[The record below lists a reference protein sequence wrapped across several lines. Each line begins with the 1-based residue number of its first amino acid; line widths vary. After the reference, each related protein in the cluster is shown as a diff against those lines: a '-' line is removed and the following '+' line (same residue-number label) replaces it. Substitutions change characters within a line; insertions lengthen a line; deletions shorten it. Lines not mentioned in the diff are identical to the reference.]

1 MLNVAFSLL
10 IWFSSYDY
18 FSNNTVMLFEGKKA
32 FNQKRVAKP
41 LTNLFFH
48 SRPHVNQS
56 RFFCIY
62 CSAILLLE
70 HESHVIQT
78 LILKSYEKSSF
89 PFNESQQG
97 ITVITMLITQQGPS
111 PAHIFPQAQ
120 VSFNKMEHYLTTS
133 FFDNNF

>member
-1 MLNVAFSLL
+1 MLCYSFV
-10 IWFSSYDY
+10 
-18 FSNNTVMLFEGKKA
+18 
-32 FNQKRVAKP
+32 
-41 LTNLFFH
+41 
-48 SRPHVNQS
+48 
-56 RFFCIY
+56 
-62 CSAILLLE
+62 E

-120 VSFNKMEHYLTTS
+120 VNFNKMEHYTSQHHSLTTVFEAYYLS
-133 FFDNNF
+133 IFEVKTQKTSNHHKARKCEIENGV